1 MKPLVILLLSLEFAI
16 AGPREDLIRLAISDI
31 GKTEKTGNNDG
42 EFIDSVLASVGL
54 EGTGAPYCA
63 AWLRKIYD
71 QAGLR
76 LVGPRSALA
85 AVWVRDPSWTLARG
99 GAMPRPGD
107 AWGIYFPSKGRV
119 AHTGMVEQWGN
130 KVVTTIEANTS
141 PEAVAGSAADRNG
154 DGVWRKKR
162 LKNQL
167 FSARDWFQTER

>member
-1 MKPLVILLLSLEFAI
+1 
-16 AGPREDLIRLAISDI
+16 
-31 GKTEKTGNNDG
+31 
-42 EFIDSVLASVGL
+42 
-54 EGTGAPYCA
+54 
-63 AWLRKIYD
+63 
-71 QAGLR
+71 
-76 LVGPRSALA
+76 
-85 AVWVRDPSWTLARG
+85 
-99 GAMPRPGD
+99 MPRPGD

-167 FSARDWFQTER
+167 FSARDWLD